1 MKSILKKELSD
12 ILEKIYSRWQGEGIT
27 LSEARDLYFLAKKKY
42 LSSSEEARKQEA
54 SELMLKIL
62 FATGKI
68 SESFVK
74 EWQNGELKPNI
85 KELGLLKEG
94 CDEVLVAFDNHFK
107 EELSYHC
114 AKQGQQF
121 STQYLIVKE
130 KIRKIRGL
138 IHD

>member
-1 MKSILKKELSD
+1 MYLLVDAFNCANWSTSISKFKSTC
-12 ILEKIYSRWQGEGIT
+12 LES
-27 LSEARDLYFLAKKKY
+27 KKKY

-74 EWQNGELKPNI
+74 EWQNGELKPNK